1 MPTEG
6 VMLWMSRAVTPL
18 RMAGAGLVP
27 SVSCSLTSQGISR
40 AAAAEDEW
48 VDIFHQLPKTLEE
61 SL

>member
-27 SVSCSLTSQGISR
+27 SVS
-40 AAAAEDEW
+40 
-48 VDIFHQLPKTLEE
+48 
-61 SL
+61 